1 LYIFEELNYYKIMAI
16 IIVVAVVAIIVLWFV
31 GVQRK
36 LVSSDELCQNSM
48 SQIGVQQQSRW
59 DAVSALVKLTKSYNE
74 HEYNTLVDVVRQRK
88 DITRTSTAAEANT
101 QEEVLATVSDRIRLV
116 AEQYPELKANETYS
130 KTMDSLNNYENQVRM
145 SRMVFNDSVTK
156 YNRIVRQF
164 PDSLAAGILKFQVR
178 EYLKEVESKKELPE
192 INI

>member
-1 LYIFEELNYYKIMAI
+1 MTII
-16 IIVVAVVAIIVLWFV
+16 IIVAIIAIVAFWFFFI
-31 GVQRK
+31 QRK

-74 HEYNTLVDVVRQRK
+74 HEYNTLVDVIKQRK
-88 DITRTSTAAEANT
+88 DITRTSAVADANAQEDVLVAAA
-101 QEEVLATVSDRIRLV
+101 AKIRFV
-116 AEQYPELKANETYS
+116 AEQYPELKADATYA

-164 PDSLAAGILKFQVR
+164 PDSIVASILKFPLR
-178 EYLKEVESKKELPE
+178 EYLKEVESKRELPE

>member
-1 LYIFEELNYYKIMAI
+1 MTII
-16 IIVVAVVAIIVLWFV
+16 IIVAIIAIVALWFM

-74 HEYNTLVDVVRQRK
+74 HEYNTLVDVIKQRK
-88 DITRTSTAAEANT
+88 DITRTSAAADANA
-101 QEEVLATVSDRIRLV
+101 QEDVLVAAAAKIRFV
-116 AEQYPELKANETYS
+116 AEQYPELKADATYA

-164 PDSLAAGILKFQVR
+164 PDSIVASVLKFPLR
-178 EYLKEVESKKELPE
+178 EYLKEVESKRELPE

>member
-1 LYIFEELNYYKIMAI
+1 MTII
-16 IIVVAVVAIIVLWFV
+16 IIVAIIAIVALWFM
-31 GVQRK
+31 GIQRK

-74 HEYNTLVDVVRQRK
+74 HEYNTLVDVIKQRK
-88 DITRTSTAAEANT
+88 DITRTSAAADANA
-101 QEEVLATVSDRIRLV
+101 QEDVLVAAAAKIRFV
-116 AEQYPELKANETYS
+116 AEQYPELKADATYA

-164 PDSLAAGILKFQVR
+164 PDSIVASILKFPLR
-178 EYLKEVESKKELPE
+178 EYMKEVESKRELPE

>member
-1 LYIFEELNYYKIMAI
+1 MTII
-16 IIVVAVVAIIVLWFV
+16 IIVAIIAIVAFWFM
-31 GVQRK
+31 GIQRK

-74 HEYNTLVDVVRQRK
+74 HEYNTLVDIIKQRK
-88 DITRTSTAAEANT
+88 DITRTSAAADANA
-101 QEEVLATVSDRIRLV
+101 QEDVLVAAAAKIRFV
-116 AEQYPELKANETYS
+116 AEQYPELKADATYA

-164 PDSLAAGILKFQVR
+164 PDSIVASILKFPLR
-178 EYLKEVESKKELPE
+178 EYLKEVESKRELPE